1 MERVSKCNSLRVFTD
16 KKYANNTLDYHNSC
30 ACTHWHCRDVLSHY
44 SQKQLTLGQVEL
56 TIPLTSK
63 GKGVI
68 SNVISRYCN
77 FIVLH

>member
-1 MERVSKCNSLRVFTD
+1 MCMH
-16 KKYANNTLDYHNSC
+16 TL
-30 ACTHWHCRDVLSHY
+30 ALQRR
-44 SQKQLTLGQVEL
+44 SQPLFPKQLTLGQVEL